1 MIESFG
7 SDGTEKDNEVSP
19 EIINEDDNSSENN
32 IAKQDVEKTPPE
44 SANTEVVE
52 KEKQVVKDP
61 ANELSKI
68 LTGVDMHENP
78 VQLMNVL
85 FRDRVEIF
93 NKYGIKPPEQ
103 IKKEDEYDS
112 YYTYLIGLLA
122 NNGVIFN
129 RISREELPVDFPSN
143 LRAFVTH
150 QDEMFLIEDDMKGV
164 GEAEKM
170 IRENVD
176 SMSILHELI
185 HILQNKAGTNL
196 PPERKE
202 YEAYV
207 VANFADNV
215 FLANGI
221 IQEGTS
227 NDDRVKKICS
237 LATSTTMQSILGSS
251 LISYLN
257 SGVTLKDISFM
268 YK

>member
-7 SDGTEKDNEVSP
+7 SDDTETDDVASP
-19 EIINEDDNSSENN
+19 EIINGADNSSENN

-44 SANTEVVE
+44 SANAEVVE

-78 VQLMNVL
+78 VELMNVL
-85 FRDRVEIF
+85 LRDRQEVF

-103 IKKEDEYDS
+103 IKKEDEFDS
-112 YYTYLIGLLA
+112 YYTYLIGLLG

-143 LRAFVTH
+143 VRAFVTH
-150 QDEMFLIEDDMKGV
+150 QDEMFLIEDDMEGV
-164 GEAEKM
+164 REAEKM

-196 PPERKE
+196 PPERRE

-207 VANFADNV
+207 AANFADNV
-215 FLANGI
+215 FLAKATIPAGEFN
-221 IQEGTS
+221 
-227 NDDRVKKICS
+227 NDRTKKICS